1 MRRHD
6 EPTTVRRRL
15 RAVLFLGVL
24 TCFARAE
31 PAGAFEYAGLGLH
44 VDPVELLGVFPDSR
58 HEFWERGTGSV
69 LLPDDDE
76 ERFDTA
82 LLEGEGRYV
91 IRLVP
96 DDTRGQVTSV
106 SLSMEAGL
114 VTRMTLGFER
124 SGKGIRPEEIEK
136 RFPGCRGVLDT
147 LVERYGQPSAFKTFN
162 EDNLQHRVR
171 TWVGPEGTMHL
182 DCGRFNG
189 RSAIFAMDIEFV
201 PPSPEPPPVQSPKPA
216 PRPAPKKKP

>member
-91 IRLVP
+91 I
-96 DDTRGQVTSV
+96 
-106 SLSMEAGL
+106 
-114 VTRMTLGFER
+114 ER